1 MKFALYCF
9 KRKKKQEPEPEPKP
23 ETENTDIQ
31 VLRDV
36 RSKWL
41 QSGF

>member
-9 KRKKKQEPEPEPKP
+9 KRKKNQEPEPEP
-23 ETENTDIQ
+23 ENTDIQ

>member
-9 KRKKKQEPEPEPKP
+9 KRKKNQEPEPEPEP
-23 ETENTDIQ
+23 ENTDIQ